1 MTKLTNGLTKGQGDG
16 LASLARLALRAPRRR
31 RLAIVVLDCSKITVD
46 TETAAEEVTMRVIR
60 LEPVASEDVPTVEK
74 LYVRAIEAREGRQM
88 LPLDLQVKLEE
99 AFGEGYRIDPAT
111 GEIIVP
117 DLETPAPGEVPGS
130 TDPMD
135 GTAGEE
141 GTA

>member
-46 TETAAEEVTMRVIR
+46 TETAAEEATMRVIR
-60 LEPVASEDVPTVEK
+60 LEPVASEDVSAVEK

-88 LPLDLQVKLEE
+88 LPFDLQVKLEE
-99 AFGEGYRIDPAT
+99 AFGEGYRVDPAT
-111 GEIIVP
+111 GEIVVP
-117 DLETPAPGEVPGS
+117 DLEPHVPGDEVPGS
-130 TDPMD
+130 RDHMD
-135 GTAGEE
+135 ADDGED
-141 GTA
+141 

>member
-1 MTKLTNGLTKGQGDG
+1 MTKLVSGLTKGQGDG
-16 LASLARLALRAPRRR
+16 LASVARLALRAPRRR
-31 RLAIVVLDCSKITVD
+31 RLAIAILDCSKITVD
-46 TETAAEEVTMRVIR
+46 TETSAKEATMRVIR
-60 LEPVASEDVPTVEK
+60 LEPVAAEDVPTVEK

-99 AFGEGYRIDPAT
+99 AFGKEYRIDPAT

-117 DLETPAPGEVPGS
+117 DLEAPAPGEVPGS
-130 TDPMD
+130 QDHMGD
-135 GTAGEE
+135 ADGEE

>member
-1 MTKLTNGLTKGQGDG
+1 MTKLVSGLTKGQGDG
-16 LASLARLALRAPRRR
+16 LASVARLALRAPRRR
-31 RLAIVVLDCSKITVD
+31 RLAIAILDCSKITVD
-46 TETAAEEVTMRVIR
+46 TETSAKEATMRVIR
-60 LEPVASEDVPTVEK
+60 LEPVAAEDVPTVEK

-99 AFGEGYRIDPAT
+99 AFGKEYRIDPAT

-117 DLETPAPGEVPGS
+117 DLEAFAPGEVPGS
-130 TDPMD
+130 QDHMGDAD
-135 GTAGEE
+135 GKE

>member
-31 RLAIVVLDCSKITVD
+31 RLAIAILDCSKITVD
-46 TETAAEEVTMRVIR
+46 TETSAEEATMRVIR
-60 LEPVASEDVPTVEK
+60 LEPVASEDVPAVEK

-88 LPLDLQVKLEE
+88 LPLDIQVKLEE
-99 AFGEGYRIDPAT
+99 AFGEGYGIDPAT

-117 DLETPAPGEVPGS
+117 DLEDPAPGEGPGS
-130 TDPMD
+130 QAPMGD
-135 GTAGEE
+135 ADGEE
-141 GTA
+141 EQ